1 MYTPSEDRKKHRLSA
16 IFGSRKSRED
26 MDGRPSL
33 SPAPGAD
40 GNSVDSAYA
49 SSDQPSQ
56 HSASTRTSPAF
67 RHANMVSIENNGQI
81 SGVDGSRHLQLDQ
94 NTGEVMDEDTGEVV
108 TTITTTTTTTTT
120 TVRKGAAIGEKK
132 GTTVQV
138 ETRPSHPTVSSQQTP
153 AHTHLAEAPGDGPS
167 ARLVPDAPPTHLRA
181 RSPVPTALQ
190 IGRQQPAVE
199 PAPPLRNPNRKSREY
214 APAPNGPPSPV
225 TPGAQGR
232 HNFSYPAR
240 MGTKSTEHLPQIPP
254 ETNQYSPPQV
264 PLREQLSQ
272 QQTSPVSSGS
282 GVGSA
287 LGNLKAAAIGLHG
300 VGETLRG
307 TLNSEVDNR
316 LSRRDPDKAAA
327 VDAKNRA
334 DITRGQQEMARM
346 RERNGLAPTIRRPG
360 ELTGSGSGNS
370 GSGIMHPQL
379 QPQQR
384 DSSGSA
390 MQPQRDYAVSPIS
403 QHAPQLPPM
412 QVSGGG
418 PSGAAGGSSKWDAPG
433 TWGSARVSEMK
444 PPRQQTNEVHPALRG
459 QGQGLAQ
466 QTQSQQ
472 YPTQSQPPQQY
483 PPQSQQQQP
492 PPPSYS
498 APPPAFSP
506 SSNGGGAPP
515 SMGPQ
520 LPQRMDDGSRYPG
533 GGASGGG
540 SRIPGLVQQGPS
552 TTTNNNTDP
561 TTSGASGASGLGA
574 TASIGV
580 GSTLKPSVSA
590 NPAANVQHLSQM
602 QGHGGGGVQEHE
614 EEKRGG
620 GLKRLFKRKGVGAT

>member
-1 MYTPSEDRKKHRLSA
+1 MYTPSEDKKKHRISA

-56 HSASTRTSPAF
+56 HTASTRTSPAF

-120 TVRKGAAIGEKK
+120 TVRKGAAAGEKK

-138 ETRPSHPTVSSQQTP
+138 ETRPSHNAVSTQQTP
-153 AHTHLAEAPGDGPS
+153 VHTHLAEAPGDGPS
-167 ARLVPDAPPTHLRA
+167 ARLVPDAPPTHLRN
-181 RSPVPTALQ
+181 RSPVPSALQ
-190 IGRQQPAVE
+190 IGRQQSTAE

-214 APAPNGPPSPV
+214 ISAPNGPPSPV

-360 ELTGSGSGNS
+360 ELVGSGSGN
-370 GSGIMHPQL
+370 GSGIMHPQQ
-379 QPQQR
+379 QPQPQHR
-384 DSSGSA
+384 DSSGST

-418 PSGAAGGSSKWDAPG
+418 TGGPSGAAGGSSKWDAPG

-444 PPRQQTNEVHPALRG
+444 APRQQMNEVHPALRG
-459 QGQGLAQ
+459 QGQGP
-466 QTQSQQ
+466 SQQ
-472 YPTQSQPPQQY
+472 PQPQQYSTQSQPQQY
-483 PPQSQQQQP
+483 APQPQQQQQP

-498 APPPAFSP
+498 GPPPLFA
-506 SSNGGGAPP
+506 SSNGNAPP
-515 SMGPQ
+515 NMGPQ
-520 LPQRMDDGSRYPG
+520 PPQRMDDSNRYPG
-533 GGASGGG
+533 ASASGGS
-540 SRIPGLVQQGPS
+540 SRIPGVVQQGPS
-552 TTTNNNTDP
+552 TTTNNTNP
-561 TTSGASGASGLGA
+561 TVSSASGPGAAS
-574 TASIGV
+574 GV
-580 GSTLKPSVSA
+580 GSALKPSVSQ

-602 QGHGGGGVQEHE
+602 QGHGGGPQEHE
-614 EEKRGG
+614 EEKRG

>member
-1 MYTPSEDRKKHRLSA
+1 MYTPSEDKKKHRLSA

-120 TVRKGAAIGEKK
+120 TVRKGAAAGEKK

-190 IGRQQPAVE
+190 IGRQQPVAE

-214 APAPNGPPSPV
+214 TPAPNGPPSPV

-360 ELTGSGSGNS
+360 ELTGSGNGNGN
-370 GSGIMHPQL
+370 GSGIMHPQQQP

-444 PPRQQTNEVHPALRG
+444 APRQQTNEVHPALRG

-466 QTQSQQ
+466 QSQSQQ
-472 YPTQSQPPQQY
+472 YPTQSQSQQYAPQPQQ
-483 PPQSQQQQP
+483 QQQQP
-492 PPPSYS
+492 PPSYT
-498 APPPAFSP
+498 APTPLFSP
-506 SSNGGGAPP
+506 TSNGASAPP

-520 LPQRMDDGSRYPG
+520 LPQRMDDNSRYAG
-533 GGASGGG
+533 ASASGGG

-552 TTTNNNTDP
+552 GNTTDP
-561 TTSGASGASGLGA
+561 SSTGSGLGGA
-574 TASIGV
+574 AGGA
-580 GSTLKPSVSA
+580 GSALRPSVSA

-602 QGHGGGGVQEHE
+602 QGHGGGVQEHE
-614 EEKRGG
+614 EEKRG

>member
-1 MYTPSEDRKKHRLSA
+1 MYTPSEDKKKHRISA

-56 HSASTRTSPAF
+56 HTASTRTSPAF

-120 TVRKGAAIGEKK
+120 TVRKGAAAGEKK

-138 ETRPSHPTVSSQQTP
+138 ETRPSHNAVSTQQTP
-153 AHTHLAEAPGDGPS
+153 VHTHLAEAPGDGPS
-167 ARLVPDAPPTHLRA
+167 ARLVPDAPPTHLRN
-181 RSPVPTALQ
+181 RSPVPSALQ
-190 IGRQQPAVE
+190 IGRQQSTAE

-214 APAPNGPPSPV
+214 ISAPNGPPSPV

-360 ELTGSGSGNS
+360 ELVGSGSGN
-370 GSGIMHPQL
+370 GSGIMHPQQ
-379 QPQQR
+379 QPQPQHR
-384 DSSGSA
+384 DSSGST

-418 PSGAAGGSSKWDAPG
+418 TGGPSGAAGGSSKWDAPG
-433 TWGSARVSEMK
+433 TWGSARGKGRRSN
-444 PPRQQTNEVHPALRG
+444 RNRSSILR
-459 QGQGLAQ
+459 
-466 QTQSQQ
+466 
-472 YPTQSQPPQQY
+472 
-483 PPQSQQQQP
+483 
-492 PPPSYS
+492 
-498 APPPAFSP
+498 SP
-506 SSNGGGAPP
+506 SHSSTRRNHNSNNSHHRRATLAHLHSLPHQTAMRLRIWAPKP
-515 SMGPQ
+515 
-520 LPQRMDDGSRYPG
+520 PQRMDDSNRYPG
-533 GGASGGG
+533 ASASGGS
-540 SRIPGLVQQGPS
+540 SRIPGVVQQGPS
-552 TTTNNNTDP
+552 TTTNNTNP
-561 TTSGASGASGLGA
+561 TVSSASGPGAAS
-574 TASIGV
+574 GV
-580 GSTLKPSVSA
+580 GSALKPSVSQ

-602 QGHGGGGVQEHE
+602 QGHGGGPQEHE
-614 EEKRGG
+614 EEKRG

>member
-1 MYTPSEDRKKHRLSA
+1 MYTPSEDKKKHRLSA

-120 TVRKGAAIGEKK
+120 TVRKGAAAGEKK
-132 GTTVQV
+132 GTTLQV
-138 ETRPSHPTVSSQQTP
+138 ETRPIHPTVSSQQTP

-181 RSPVPTALQ
+181 RSPVPQALQ
-190 IGRQQPAVE
+190 IGRQQPVAE

-214 APAPNGPPSPV
+214 VPAQNGPPSPV

-412 QVSGGG
+412 QVGGGSTGG

-444 PPRQQTNEVHPALRG
+444 APRQQTNEVHPALRG

-466 QTQSQQ
+466 PSQ
-472 YPTQSQPPQQY
+472 PQQY
-483 PPQSQQQQP
+483 PAQSQPQQQYTPQSQHHQQ

-498 APPPAFSP
+498 APPPPFS
-506 SSNGGGAPP
+506 SSTNGAGAPP
-515 SMGPQ
+515 IMGPQ
-520 LPQRMDDGSRYPG
+520 HPQRMDDSPRYPG
-533 GGASGGG
+533 ASASGGS
-540 SRIPGLVQQGPS
+540 SRVPGLVQQGPS
-552 TTTNNNTDP
+552 ATNNTTD
-561 TTSGASGASGLGA
+561 SASTGSGLGGA
-574 TASIGV
+574 AAGA
-580 GSTLKPSVSA
+580 GAPLKPTVSQ

-602 QGHGGGGVQEHE
+602 QGHGGSGVQEHE
-614 EEKRGG
+614 EERRGG

>member
-1 MYTPSEDRKKHRLSA
+1 
-16 IFGSRKSRED
+16 

-120 TVRKGAAIGEKK
+120 TVRKGVTAGEKK

-190 IGRQQPAVE
+190 IGRQQPAAE

-287 LGNLKAAAIGLHG
+287 LGNLKAAAIGLH
-300 VGETLRG
+300 V
-307 TLNSEVDNR
+307 S
-316 LSRRDPDKAAA
+316 
-327 VDAKNRA
+327 
-334 DITRGQQEMARM
+334 M
-346 RERNGLAPTIRRPG
+346 
-360 ELTGSGSGNS
+360 
-370 GSGIMHPQL
+370 
-379 QPQQR
+379 
-384 DSSGSA
+384 SS
-390 MQPQRDYAVSPIS
+390 
-403 QHAPQLPPM
+403 LP
-412 QVSGGG
+412 
-418 PSGAAGGSSKWDAPG
+418 
-433 TWGSARVSEMK
+433 
-444 PPRQQTNEVHPALRG
+444 
-459 QGQGLAQ
+459 
-466 QTQSQQ
+466 
-472 YPTQSQPPQQY
+472 
-483 PPQSQQQQP
+483 
-492 PPPSYS
+492 
-498 APPPAFSP
+498 
-506 SSNGGGAPP
+506 
-515 SMGPQ
+515 
-520 LPQRMDDGSRYPG
+520 
-533 GGASGGG
+533 
-540 SRIPGLVQQGPS
+540 SRIPIFGHAL
-552 TTTNNNTDP
+552 TEFHNFR
-561 TTSGASGASGLGA
+561 ASA
-574 TASIGV
+574 
-580 GSTLKPSVSA
+580 KPSVAPSTPKSTTGSLA
-590 NPAANVQHLSQM
+590 GIPIKRRQSMPRIARTLREDSRRWRECGKEMAWPLQS
-602 QGHGGGGVQEHE
+602 GGQVN
-614 EEKRGG
+614 
-620 GLKRLFKRKGVGAT
+620 

>member
-1 MYTPSEDRKKHRLSA
+1 
-16 IFGSRKSRED
+16 
-26 MDGRPSL
+26 
-33 SPAPGAD
+33 
-40 GNSVDSAYA
+40 
-49 SSDQPSQ
+49 
-56 HSASTRTSPAF
+56 
-67 RHANMVSIENNGQI
+67 MVSIENNGQI

-120 TVRKGAAIGEKK
+120 TVRKGVTAGEKK

-190 IGRQQPAVE
+190 IGRQQPAAE

-360 ELTGSGSGNS
+360 ELTGSGNGNS

-379 QPQQR
+379 QPQPR

-412 QVSGGG
+412 QVGGGSTGG
-418 PSGAAGGSSKWDAPG
+418 PSGAAGGSGKWDAPG

-444 PPRQQTNEVHPALRG
+444 APRQQTNEVHPALRG

-466 QTQSQQ
+466 QSQSQQ
-472 YPTQSQPPQQY
+472 YPTQSQSQQQY
-483 PPQSQQQQP
+483 APQSQHQQQ

-498 APPPAFSP
+498 APPPPFS
-506 SSNGGGAPP
+506 SSTNGAGAPP
-515 SMGPQ
+515 STGPQ
-520 LPQRMDDGSRYPG
+520 PPQRMDDSPRYPAAS
-533 GGASGGG
+533 ASGGS
-540 SRIPGLVQQGPS
+540 SRTPGLVQQGPS
-552 TTTNNNTDP
+552 GNTTNPSSTGSGP
-561 TTSGASGASGLGA
+561 AATAAGAGAS
-574 TASIGV
+574 
-580 GSTLKPSVSA
+580 LKPTVSQ

-602 QGHGGGGVQEHE
+602 QGHGGGGVQEPE
-614 EEKRGG
+614 EEKRG
-620 GLKRLFKRKGVGAT
+620 GLKRLFKRKGVGATY